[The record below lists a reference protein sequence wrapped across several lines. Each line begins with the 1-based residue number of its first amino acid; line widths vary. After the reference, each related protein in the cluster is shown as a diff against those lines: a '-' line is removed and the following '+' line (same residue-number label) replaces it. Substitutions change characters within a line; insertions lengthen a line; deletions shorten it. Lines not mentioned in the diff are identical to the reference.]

1 MKALIP
7 TLFLL
12 TAMTTGCKKPAPPVA
27 PIAPAAVAVSTTAA
41 DTTQALKVAMTLID
55 ERGSSASIG
64 SVQLSNT
71 ANGLL
76 VTPSLTNLPP
86 GAHGFHVHQFPDCGA
101 AMKDGATVAGQAA
114 GEHYDPTESGKHA
127 GPDGKGHAGDLPR
140 LMVAA
145 DGTATTAIV
154 VSRLKLADVSN
165 RSLIIHAEADDY
177 GAAPGGARIA
187 CGVVQ

>member
-1 MKALIP
+1 MKKLIP
-7 TLFLL
+7 TLIML

-27 PIAPAAVAVSTTAA
+27 PVEPAATPAATTAT
-41 DTTQALKVAMTLID
+41 DNMQTVSVAMTLID

-64 SVQLSNT
+64 SVQLSDT
-71 ANGLL
+71 ANGLI
-76 VTPSLTNLPP
+76 VTPGLTNLRP

-114 GEHYDPTESGKHA
+114 GEHYDPKESGKHA

-145 DGTATTAIV
+145 DGTATTAML
-154 VSRLKLADVSN
+154 VSRLKLANVSN
-165 RSLIIHAEADDY
+165 RSLVIHAEADDY
-177 GAAPGGARIA
+177 AAAPGGARIA
-187 CGVVQ
+187 CGVVR